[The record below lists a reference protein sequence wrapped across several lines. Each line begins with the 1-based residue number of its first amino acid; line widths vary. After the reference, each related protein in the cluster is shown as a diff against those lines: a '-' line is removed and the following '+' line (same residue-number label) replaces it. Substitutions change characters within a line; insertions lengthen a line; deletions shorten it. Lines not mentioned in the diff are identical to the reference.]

1 MGASFSVY
9 PQLQFSSLM
18 TVVSKIPFGVWGFL
32 EVLKD
37 IAILMYFENKTL
49 INHSLLGFAGRTKSS
64 VVVQKV

>member
-1 MGASFSVY
+1 
-9 PQLQFSSLM
+9 M

>member
-1 MGASFSVY
+1 
-9 PQLQFSSLM
+9 M

-49 INHSLLGFAGRTKSS
+49 INHGLLGFAGRTKSS